1 MDPSELIP
9 PLTCEAYKGQHG
21 KVGIVGGC
29 AEYTG
34 APYYAGMAAL
44 KTGVD
49 LCHIFCTPE
58 AGIPIKCYSPELI
71 VHPYLGMSTND
82 RILAVLPRLDA
93 LILGPGLGRDP
104 NVLNAT
110 KSILTAATELR
121 LPLVLDGDALYLLAT
136 DVTLLRN
143 YSNAILTPN
152 AMEYGRLCVALG
164 LTDALDVTGAAS
176 ISAHDVAAALGHVT
190 VLQKGAVDTISDGY
204 SSSTQDRFP
213 MYRRCGGQ
221 GDVHVPSSQRRAHAR
236 CALGPGGMR
245 WCVSRVGC
253 QSWVRQDL
261 IDFLTWFSYSVVHP
275 SKRKTAPRPL
285 PSMLRLAAYGGSL
298 VTRKSASIA
307 FDRHGRATTTPD
319 ILASIHDGFDGL
331 FKT

>member
-221 GDVHVPSSQRRAHAR
+221 GDVLA
-236 CALGPGGMR
+236 G
-245 WCVSRVGC
+245 CVGAFLAWGASRG
-253 QSWVRQDL
+253 
-261 IDFLTWFSYSVVHP
+261 
-275 SKRKTAPRPL
+275 KRKTAPRPL

-298 VTRKSASIA
+298 VTRKRYFRPTLSAL
-307 FDRHGRATTTPD
+307 TTWMQCQHR
-319 ILASIHDGFDGL
+319 I
-331 FKT
+331 